1 MIDTVSFGRL
11 KNLVDHLE
19 RDSIKEDEEI
29 SFEFVVANC
38 FPLIYDNIKQE
49 MTKKYIEG
57 FSEGVKK

>member
-19 RDSIKEDEEI
+19 RDKIKEDEEI